1 MASKAF
7 CDGITTMNQIKLDVK
22 MSQFE
27 RLSNKDGIVMSLFGS
42 QTSGNK
48 LFERYLRNVCRF
60 PDQAPALAQEPASFQ

>member
-7 CDGITTMNQIKLDVK
+7 CDGITTMKQTELDVK

-42 QTSGNK
+42 QSSGNK
-48 LFERYLRNVCRF
+48 LFERYLR
-60 PDQAPALAQEPASFQ
+60 DI